1 MSIITDI
8 TYFKEKFK
16 QLNFKTFDDNNKM
29 QEFLN
34 RVFKS
39 EDVLN
44 SLIIERI
51 TQVEDKIEWLKTKSY
66 YENKRNYILTF
77 YNSIKDTSVN
87 SLSQLEDLSK
97 KVDQLVNQT
106 EELYDQVLRMVHRH
120 KESSTL
126 LDTINYIQNDKKNI
140 LTNEEKINIQLFKK

>member
-16 QLNFKTFDDNNKM
+16 QLNFKTFDDDNKM

-44 SLIIERI
+44 SLIIERL
-51 TQVEDKIEWLKTKSY
+51 TQVEDKIEWLKTQSY
-66 YENKRNYILTF
+66 YDNERNYILTF
-77 YNSIKDTSVN
+77 YNSIKDISVS